1 MKKSKIARWMAAS
14 FTAFAFLFALIIPM
28 GGGIFGLKKDGA
40 NAPSEPITATAE
52 ATLNSS
58 YDALLDG
65 TSYYYS
71 DVTKIA
77 SFRAGTADSD
87 VTSQEIDRSATHGT
101 AANPFVINTA
111 KQWNK
116 FASDTANATNA
127 NNVFVLG
134 SDIDFDGK
142 TGDEAFKPVPNL
154 GAKFYGANHVLSNV
168 SYTFSGTTHGL
179 FNVAEQTAAI
189 SDVSLKDVTFSNVNT
204 RAGFICGFTK
214 ASILNCHV
222 VGKMSGYVPHNEGVG
237 GIAGTIQGYKTRVY
251 IYRCSVFADFTLS
264 TDTDGGVGGICG
276 DADYGTGG
284 ISILDCLVICNY
296 NFTSGMDMWFGGI
309 FDVANIQGNTTY
321 QIENCVAYSNIL
333 DRTTARRAEGSL
345 FQGWGASGKSTIN
358 VKNTY
363 TAGTLKGIPSNPN
376 AVYDLYGGIYYAHNQ
391 SNCIPTVSNMNW
403 YAQNPYIS
411 SASEAV
417 NKVTT
422 GRWNGS
428 GSSTRENMWRAAV
441 NDTSLPAKIWV
452 NKSVINEAYMTN
464 TDVTSTSGY
473 TIESSPVRNPLK
485 VTVSYYDYKTSG
497 DEQYSIDGSKEPVV
511 VKAGETLYTP
521 DARTGRVF
529 QGWTTDK
536 TGKSAPFTEVPTGML
551 GDNKLYAVWGIDSDS
566 GVVASGEITAKRGGT
581 SLPYGE
587 NGYESVYTAN
597 GIKLSFDFEVSG
609 VGGTGDS
616 AMSDAV
622 DYEWQWIKGTA
633 NIENGTQ
640 STYTVKNVRESG
652 EYKVTVKYRSE
663 SEPLFMGTLTLGAKK
678 VTLSKAPLYLE
689 SFEFGSETGRPYSGA
704 PYTSSVPTATVTN
717 SENGQGDK
725 ITGTTS
731 WYLSSGKFNAA
742 DADSETS
749 TDAGR
754 VVVENG
760 KLYQIK
766 TIWFECDES
775 YNGNYGD
782 ADGVDEGGNVIER
795 NGQKFEIK
803 FEIEYVQF
811 VFKIEGYQARPNVY
825 VNLQYGQSYTY
836 YNIAALF
843 EEAFKNN
850 MTDFPGLTPVFR
862 KGTDEWTI
870 NEYRNEPGTAY
881 KNVSENCTLTVIFRE
896 ERYRATYNPMNGE
909 EEFED
914 VNSPVG
920 YGMRLNE
927 PRPAPENGDKLFL
940 GWYYKID
947 EVDED
952 GNVIKDVEKKW
963 DFNNDFVMREVSLY
977 ARWLTADTLA
987 SELEI
992 KIDPSAVFKA
1002 NAPLDTSML
1011 EVTATFSGTNGEDV
1025 FTSKA
1030 LLSYGQYEIDYG
1042 EGNIDGKL
1050 HVVGNDRDGIQPTT
1064 VVIRYTVRIGGKSQ
1078 TATKT
1083 LELDLERVKVD
1094 TEKLKPFFH
1103 DTTVEWEEGKAQSL
1117 EILEAD
1123 IREAGLSSQITYK
1136 VTYEYSKDGQSVN
1149 AEEVIE
1155 EGEYAIR
1162 ASFEVKSA
1170 DYYAPP
1176 ITATLTIVPEKIAL
1190 TVTWDQDEFTY
1201 NGKVQK
1207 PTFTFKYADR
1217 DKEVNVNYTVED
1229 THEHTGDEQDKC
1241 LNAVKVGS
1249 YSIKVVLS
1257 DTGYKFENGN
1267 NFVIVPF
1274 TVIKAKVELPEQIE
1288 ALSYKG
1294 EQYDLNQLDID
1305 FCRQYFKNFDPDMME
1320 VSEGA
1325 TGTTVGTYTAYI
1337 TLKDPSSAEW
1347 SSPSTRVTMTWE
1359 IKKAQ
1364 LSVYWG
1370 NKKAF
1375 EENGEIQYPK
1385 VVRFIGLLGS
1395 DAEAVDLE
1403 KDVKYNLTGI
1413 KAEVGGYS
1421 ISMSFTTSASWAKN
1435 YELDDTKSFSFAI
1448 VPMGSGDF
1456 TLVTVEWGTTKFK
1469 FNEDWQKPEFK
1480 LILEE
1485 GNENITDELIGA
1497 IMCNGESWELWQGS
1511 MWAGKYSVTLSIDPE
1526 SEYAETYF
1534 LVGKPTCEYTILKDG
1549 DKGENPNGENPLPP
1563 GGGNNGDNN
1572 TITGL
1577 PLWQLIVG
1585 GVSALLFVAC
1595 TLKSFGEYGKLRSA
1609 KKEGKEL
1616 ASQSYY
1622 SFAPLP
1628 LLAMGAGV
1636 KFLGL
1641 EETPWTV
1648 IALVAAG
1655 LFLVSAVALF
1665 ILSKKRKAAE
1675 LVVKREQARIAEEK
1689 EFAREEERR
1698 EEQARRDNEMKMMFA
1713 AIQQGGYQQQPQQQM
1728 PYEDLRGL
1736 LAETV
1741 SALLPAMQQMQA
1753 LPPAQDPNAYAQ
1765 PSYAAPDYNARAEA
1779 DALRAQMAEQQSRME
1794 AQMAQQQELINQLLQ
1809 NQAAQQSVPVYEE
1822 EPEDDIS
1829 WLGENEEM
1837 ISLEESYGALSDEG
1851 KRGYYDIG
1859 SYIMS
1864 KPRTSQ
1870 NDGRY
1875 AVLFKYRGRTIFKL
1889 AIKEDAPV
1897 LYYPLNGGRGE
1908 VRIADPASLE
1918 TAKSMVD
1925 MQVGKVDRELN

>member
-1 MKKSKIARWMAAS
+1 MKKSKIARWAAAS
-14 FTAFAFLFALIIPM
+14 FTAFTFLFALIIPM

-71 DVTKIA
+71 DVTKID
-77 SFRAGTADSD
+77 SFRTGTADTD
-87 VTSQEIDRSATHGT
+87 VSSQEVDRSATHGT
-101 AANPFVINTA
+101 AANPFVVNTA
-111 KQWNK
+111 KQWNS

-154 GAKFYGANHVLSNV
+154 GAKFYGANHKLSNLSYNFGNV
-168 SYTFSGTTHGL
+168 STCGL
-179 FNVAEQTAAI
+179 FKNAAATAIITDLNLYNVSFTNI
-189 SDVSLKDVTFSNVNT
+189 TNIG
-204 RAGFICGFTK
+204 GFICGYSR
-214 ASILNCHV
+214 ASVLNCHV
-222 VGKMSGYVPHNEGVG
+222 QGK
-237 GIAGTIQGYKTRVY
+237 IAGTVATSYGFGGMFGNIDGNITV
-251 IYRCSVFADFTLS
+251 YRCSIFSDATING
-264 TDTDGGVGGICG
+264 THDGGVGGIFG
-276 DADYGTGG
+276 NVVSSAT
-284 ISILDCLVICNY
+284 ISVLDCLLICNY
-296 NFTSGMDMWFGGI
+296 KITGTDVWFGGI
-309 FDVANIQGNTTY
+309 GSNVTGGSVTGN
-321 QIENCVAYSNIL
+321 IENCIVFSNAI
-333 DRTTARRAEGSL
+333 DTTNGTRTEASLLGGWARAT
-345 FQGWGASGKSTIN
+345 GKWS

-363 TAGTLKGIPSNPN
+363 SAGNITYASK
-376 AVYDLYGGIYYAHNQ
+376 VYDMYGMLYWRDANSYFSATATNY
-391 SNCIPTVSNMNW
+391 NW
-403 YAQNPYIS
+403 YAANPYCGGNMPLT
-411 SASEAV
+411 
-417 NKVTT
+417 NKTPT
-422 GRWNGS
+422 AGATQWNGT
-428 GSSTRENMWRAAV
+428 GNSTRTNMWLAMTADASFK
-441 NDTSLPAKIWV
+441 NTIWV
-452 NKSVINEAYMTN
+452 NKNIINEAYMTN

-485 VTVSYYDYKTSG
+485 VTVLYYDYKTSG

-551 GDNKLYAVWGIDSDS
+551 GDNKLYAVWGIDSES

-597 GIKLSFDFEVSG
+597 GIRLSFDFEVSG

-717 SENGQGDK
+717 SENGQGEQ
-725 ITGTTS
+725 ISGTTS

-760 KLYQIK
+760 KVYQIK

-909 EEFED
+909 DEFED

-947 EVDED
+947 EVDEE

-1083 LELDLERVKVD
+1083 LELDLERVRVD

-1149 AEEVIE
+1149 AEDVIE

-1190 TVTWDQDEFTY
+1190 AVSWDQDEFTY

-1325 TGTTVGTYTAYI
+1325 TGTTVGVYTAYI

-1385 VVRFIGLLGS
+1385 VVRFIGLLGT

-1485 GNENITDELIGA
+1485 GNENVTDELIGA

-1563 GGGNNGDNN
+1563 GGGNNGNDN

-1595 TLKSFGEYGKLRSA
+1595 TLKSFGEYGKA
-1609 KKEGKEL
+1609 KAAKREAKEL
-1616 ASQSYY
+1616 AAQSYAVNY
-1622 SFAPLP
+1622 SFVPLP

-1641 EETPWTV
+1641 EETPWTI
-1648 IALVAAG
+1648 IALVAVG
-1655 LFLVSAVALF
+1655 LFLVSAVMLF
-1665 ILSKKRKAAE
+1665 MMTKKRKAAE
-1675 LVVKREQARIAEEK
+1675 LLLKREQARIAEEK
-1689 EFAREEERR
+1689 EYAREEEHLRREEQVRAEMR

-1713 AIQQGGYQQQPQQQM
+1713 AMQQGGYQQQPMYDDSHIQN
-1728 PYEDLRGL
+1728 LI
-1736 LAETV
+1736 ASTV
-1741 SALLPAMQQMQA
+1741 SALLPAMQQQMA

-1765 PSYAAPDYNARAEA
+1765 PGYVAPSGISAEA
-1779 DALRAQMAEQQSRME
+1779 QNEINRLHE
-1794 AQMAQQQELINQLLQ
+1794 QMAQQQELINKLIQ
-1809 NQAAQQSVPVYEE
+1809 NQQAPVYEEE

-1851 KRGYYDIG
+1851 KRAYYDIG
-1859 SYIMS
+1859 SYIMN

-1925 MQVGKVDRELN
+1925 RCVLAVDNELN